1 MQISQSYNITIMT
14 NTYVNADSKNT
25 EILDILQILN
35 FIINLFKHFR
45 ASILVILITYKI
57 LFVRIIYFKQI
68 RVV

>member
-1 MQISQSYNITIMT
+1 MT
-14 NTYVNADSKNT
+14 NTYVNADSINT
-25 EILDILQILN
+25 EIIDILEILN

-45 ASILVILITYKI
+45 ASILVMLITYRI